1 MRAWKTC
8 LNVESTNKLMY
19 TVDIGTYLG
28 AVAVSP
34 IVHGL
39 RPAHAAIMRD
49 EDLKNPNLP
58 VME

>member
-1 MRAWKTC
+1 MRAQKSC
-8 LNVESTNKLMY
+8 LNVDFTNKLMY

-28 AVAVSP
+28 AVAVSS
-34 IVHGL
+34 IVRGL